1 MGLIFIKLS
10 RNVTNLC
17 LIKLNILL
25 KGSQQKNDLHRVRFE
40 MFFFFFWK
48 EQKQGRAEA
57 KRGGAGNSRSLLL
70 GPLIVKNHS
79 DDCFKN

>member
-40 MFFFFFWK
+40 MLFFSGK
-48 EQKQGRAEA
+48 NRGRAVQRLRGEA
-57 KRGGAGNSRSLLL
+57 QAIPALCASA
-70 GPLIVKNHS
+70 H
-79 DDCFKN
+79 